1 GAAVPKL
8 ISVIEIVKRSHALC
22 EGLQVHSELS
32 IGDTIRTPR
41 SHLSAKLVEESKRPK
56 AGLYA
61 STAKPT
67 SAPAPAPASETEEP
81 PAPSSKPKEM
91 VWIQA
96 KLTVSS

>member
-22 EGLQVHSELS
+22 EELQVHSELS

-41 SHLSAKLVEESKRPK
+41 SHLSAKPVEQSERPK

-67 SAPAPAPASETEEP
+67 SAPAPTSETEEP